1 MTPRFR
7 SKLVAL
13 CALFLATAPAWADGT
28 VSFES
33 DIRPLLKAKPAFE
46 KFVLGTLKID
56 DAGSGVRISDQ
67 AMPHLGGARMG
78 PYEFRAVW
86 HSASG
91 DVPVTLIV
99 DTDIK
104 FLGQGRAGDHQRLA
118 EAGGEADGDVQR
130 DRDCAC
136 ALSANAQSTSHAYE
150 TAASV
155 RNCRPVDTGPQCHRP
170 HRPRTHQTTTGR
182 FQDDAKNSRGRRFAG
197 SWRPGAAL

>member
-1 MTPRFR
+1 VWLMRAGAQNSGLRCNNTPTKAPLPMTPRFR

-86 HSASG
+86 HSANG

-104 FLGQGRAGDHQRLA
+104 FLDRAGREITNGSLKQAVKLT
-118 EAGGEADGDVQR
+118 ETF
-130 DRDCAC
+130 
-136 ALSANAQSTSHAYE
+136 SAIEIAPA
-150 TAASV
+150 
-155 RNCRPVDTGPQCHRP
+155 R
-170 HRPRTHQTTTGR
+170 
-182 FQDDAKNSRGRRFAG
+182 
-197 SWRPGAAL
+197 

>member
-86 HSASG
+86 HSADG

-99 DTDIK
+99 DTDVK
-104 FLGQGRAGDHQRLA
+104 FLDKAGREIANGSLKQAVRLT
-118 EAGGEADGDVQR
+118 ETF
-130 DRDCAC
+130 
-136 ALSANAQSTSHAYE
+136 SAIEIAPA
-150 TAASV
+150 
-155 RNCRPVDTGPQCHRP
+155 R
-170 HRPRTHQTTTGR
+170 
-182 FQDDAKNSRGRRFAG
+182 
-197 SWRPGAAL
+197 